1 MKCLAAA
8 THLLSNYRI
17 TLDNNK
23 PWMPEMLMT
32 HGDPVAMVESVLRQ
46 NTRRYP
52 KIDDFLLFG
61 DLVVRAGL
69 TVRNEDGDCQLK
81 EAEQEQEQRDI
92 AKWRVTA
99 MCIDAALVEHDFE
112 TAYSMVTTR
121 LPAYG
126 GDALAEPENSEEVPP
141 MSTVPSPAMHKPS
154 SPQFEIPHSGSV
166 AKLPMKQ
173 KDDWSWRAAFQA
185 GKYKLNEY
193 TIKPTHVGNSSAN
206 PAIRHLEQRMECLG
220 QALRIAPPSALQ
232 EILNVFRRCE
242 EELDTKIRE
251 EAEQE
256 AKWDERADEHTVPG
270 GFAEVREV
278 GLAREKAE
286 TATAKARMGEG
297 APMSL
302 FDLTRASAAQAQ
314 KSLAALTAASG
325 VLPRSSVEGSKDSRN
340 SMAGSEVSQ
349 GSGVNQST
357 VRRRDQLRSAAVGT
371 LAGGIGWLI
380 GAPAPAPHPDDEYT
394 TRD

>member
-1 MKCLAAA
+1 MSHLDPLA
-8 THLLSNYRI
+8 I
-17 TLDNNK
+17 
-23 PWMPEMLMT
+23 
-32 HGDPVAMVESVLRQ
+32 VQSVLAQ
-46 NTRRYP
+46 NTRTYH
-52 KIDDFLLFG
+52 KIDQFLYFG
-61 DLVVRAGL
+61 EQVVRGGL
-69 TVRNEDGDCQLK
+69 TVRDKHGKIQLQDGEK
-81 EAEQEQEQRDI
+81 TQEQLEI
-92 AKWRVTA
+92 AKWRITA
-99 MCIDAALVEHDFE
+99 MCIDAALAEDDFE

-121 LPAYG
+121 LPEYG
-126 GDALAEPENSEEVPP
+126 GDALTEVDNFEPSKK
-141 MSTVPSPAMHKPS
+141 SVPSTPMHELGPAVFGALK
-154 SPQFEIPHSGSV
+154 SGSV
-166 AKLPMKQ
+166 ARPPMKA
-173 KDDWSWRAAFQA
+173 KDNWSWRAAFQA
-185 GKYKLNEY
+185 GKYRLNEY

-220 QALRIAPPSALQ
+220 QALRIAPPAALQ

-256 AKWDERADEHTVPG
+256 AKWDEKADKQAIPG
-270 GFAEVREV
+270 GFMEHRDM

-286 TATAKARMGEG
+286 TGTAKARMGEG

-314 KSLAALTAASG
+314 KSLAALTASTG
-325 VLPRSSVEGSKDSRN
+325 VLPKRSMEGSRESRN

-357 VRRRDQLRSAAVGT
+357 VRKRDQLRSAAVGT

-380 GAPAPAPHPDDEYT
+380 GAPAPQPHPDDEY
-394 TRD
+394 RSEERRVGKECPV